1 MKKRFFKILGL
12 FLLALCVA
20 GIALGCALGFWA
32 YREIRAATF
41 TLSQPT
47 VPEIASDP
55 AKGVPVGEPFQI
67 SFSVASAFSF
77 DPDFRLEFKLP
88 DELKTAGEIQ
98 QKNHFEWKLRRSEI
112 FVSLIA
118 FKPGEFKDIRIEII
132 AKSNKKTE
140 QRTIVLPPIF
150 AVLPQT
156 SPDEKLSLAG
166 KLDENADASA
176 GKSWLWVAAVV
187 VPLLALALLVWIRH
201 RAEQKPLP
209 SLPTWIVTQNELNA
223 LKREIS
229 EGKIGAVSA
238 VTRLSDIVRHYLS
251 SRFGIDAD
259 AMTSQEFFASMER
272 YDSPLAANHKQFLRE
287 FLSAADMVKFAG
299 FAATSEQTH
308 NAIDRAASL
317 VRETVPVSDPAE
329 KK

>member
-20 GIALGCALGFWA
+20 GIILGGAVGFSA
-32 YREIRAATF
+32 YREIRAQTF
-41 TLSQPT
+41 TLSEPT
-47 VPEIASDP
+47 IPENAGDP

-67 SFSVASAFSF
+67 SFAVESAFSF
-77 DPDFRLEFKLP
+77 EPDFHLEFNLP
-88 DELKTAGEIQ
+88 EGLETAGTVRRE
-98 QKNHFEWKLRRSEI
+98 NHFEWKLRRSDV
-112 FVSLIA
+112 FVSLVA
-118 FKPGEFKDIRIEII
+118 FEPGEFKDARIEIV
-132 AKSNKKTE
+132 AKSDEKTE
-140 QRTIVLPPIF
+140 RKTIALPPIF
-150 AVLPQT
+150 AVLPTT

-166 KLDENADASA
+166 KLDESADVSA
-176 GKSWLWVAAVV
+176 GKSRLWLAAVL
-187 VPLLALALLVWIRH
+187 VPLLALALLIWIR
-201 RAEQKPLP
+201 RRTEQKPVPALP
-209 SLPTWIVTQNELNA
+209 PWTITQNELDA
-223 LKREIS
+223 LKHEIT
-229 EGKIGAVSA
+229 EGKIGAVAA

-251 SRFGIDAD
+251 RRFGMDAD

-299 FAATSEQTH
+299 FAATSEQTY

-317 VRETVPVSDPAE
+317 VRETVPAPAE